1 MRLLAIALL
10 VPVALRPA
18 LLALSLVPVA
28 LALSGCGSST
38 RQQAT
43 TVIPGQCGKGPMEPV
58 TIAELIRTFNANQI
72 SLRNEHSC
80 SSPPILA
87 EASNM
92 RVAKGQRQQQISA
105 REGDVLCTIQPPSA
119 GSKVRR
125 AHYQGDA
132 QTYVQTLNVLCAVWP
147 SDDAQAATQIDNV
160 AQGLRQLAHLHRH

>member
-28 LALSGCGSST
+28 LALSGCGSSAP
-38 RQQAT
+38 QQAT
-43 TVIPGQCGKGPMEPV
+43 TVTPGQCSKGPMKPV
-58 TIAELIRTFNANQI
+58 TIAELIGTFRTNQI

-80 SSPPILA
+80 PSPPILA

-92 RVAKGQRQQQISA
+92 RVASGPRQQQISA
-105 REGDVLCTIQPPSA
+105 REGDVICTIQPRSTGP
-119 GSKVRR
+119 KVRR

-132 QTYVQTLNVLCAVWP
+132 QTYVQTLNVVCAVWP
-147 SDDAQAATQIDNV
+147 SDNAQAATQIDNV
-160 AQGLRQLAHLHRH
+160 ARGLRQLARLHRH